1 MASPSICVSKPVL
14 GHNKGHHQCL
24 CLWRGLTSQQDAPRA
39 YQLNLVKS
47 WGSSQVYAQ
56 TPRANI
62 MKWLVLQLL
71 TLYCLGILPASGNWK
86 ERIDSLDEFPIYRSS
101 SRNNKIS
108 NMMSTVEPLNRQ

>member
-1 MASPSICVSKPVL
+1 MPSQGVVDREGEEAELDGVVREQSRVL
-14 GHNKGHHQCL
+14 L
-24 CLWRGLTSQQDAPRA
+24 APHPETLLFP
-39 YQLNLVKS
+39 QLNLVKS
-47 WGSSQVYAQ
+47 WGSSQAHAQ
-56 TPRANI
+56 TLRANI

-86 ERIDSLDEFPIYRSS
+86 ERIDSLVEFPIYRSS

>member
-1 MASPSICVSKPVL
+1 
-14 GHNKGHHQCL
+14 
-24 CLWRGLTSQQDAPRA
+24 
-39 YQLNLVKS
+39 
-47 WGSSQVYAQ
+47 
-56 TPRANI
+56 

-86 ERIDSLDEFPIYRSS
+86 ERIDSLDEFPIYIFPKLKLKPCPKIPTDEHCVTNCQLHSECQIGHRCCRAFCGNVCMLLKETGSS